1 MAAIGTSSRT
11 APSGALNR
19 AGFATALFSI
29 PAVLLALEL
38 ALNRAPQAALAAGG
52 DVQRIFYFHVPFA
65 MAAFVGFFGVM
76 AASIGFLARGTRI
89 WDQAAEA
96 AAEVGLLCCTAVLLT
111 GPVWARYA
119 WGAWWTW
126 DARLTSTLVL
136 WLIYASYLLLRMFAA
151 GDPRVRRHSAV
162 LGIVGS
168 IGVPMVY
175 MSVHWF
181 RTQHPEPFIF
191 RSGGLAPGMGS
202 ALAAGAVAVFLIA
215 VTLFLLRMG
224 TASLEAATGDLRA
237 AIEEEDRP

>member
-1 MAAIGTSSRT
+1 VDAIETSSRT
-11 APSGALNR
+11 FSRCVLNSAGLVSALV
-19 AGFATALFSI
+19 SI
-29 PAVLLALEL
+29 PAVLLALDL
-38 ALNRAPQAALAAGG
+38 ALNRAPRATLAAGG

-65 MAAFVGFFGVM
+65 MAAFIGFLGVM
-76 AASIGFLARGTRI
+76 AGSIGFLARGTRT
-89 WDQAAEA
+89 WDQTAEA

-136 WLIYASYLLLRMFAA
+136 WLIYASYILLRIFSP

-191 RSGGLAPGMGS
+191 RSGGLAPGMGI
-202 ALAAGAVAVFLIA
+202 ALAAGALAVLLIA

-224 TASLEAATGDLRA
+224 TALLETEVGDLRA
-237 AIEEEDRP
+237 AVGEEDLP

>member
-1 MAAIGTSSRT
+1 MAAARTTSRRG
-11 APSGALNR
+11 GADILSR
-19 AGFATALFSI
+19 AGLISALVSV

-38 ALNRAPQAALAAGG
+38 SLNRAPQATIAAGG
-52 DVQRIFYFHVPFA
+52 DVQRMFYFHVPFA
-65 MAAFVGFFGVM
+65 MAAFIGFLGVM
-76 AASIGFLARGTRI
+76 TASIGFLARGTAR

-136 WLIYASYLLLRMFAA
+136 WLIYASYLLLRAFSG
-151 GDPRVRRHSAV
+151 GDPRVKRHAAV
-162 LGIVGS
+162 LGIAGS

-181 RTQHPEPFIF
+181 RTQHPAPFIF
-191 RSGGLAPGMGS
+191 RSGGLAPGMGA
-202 ALAAGAVAVFLIA
+202 ALAAGAVAVTLIA
-215 VTLFLLRMG
+215 VTLFILRMG
-224 TASLEAATGDLRA
+224 VAVLEDEVQRLRA
-237 AIEEEDRP
+237 SIAEETRL